1 LEFAVQMNCPGCA
14 DTVRAAL
21 EGTPGVTLLELLP
34 QAQSVLVQTTLG
46 AERVQELLEN
56 SGCKA
61 VLKGMGGSPDAPPG
75 AAAVA
80 ALGGPGGVRGLVRF
94 LQVSPGRCLVD
105 GAISGLPPG
114 PHGLHVHEF
123 GDLSDPCD

>member
-61 VLKGMGGSPDAPPG
+61 VLKGMGGSPDG
-75 AAAVA
+75 E
-80 ALGGPGGVRGLVRF
+80 GGPGG
-94 LQVSPGRCLVD
+94 S
-105 GAISGLPPG
+105 
-114 PHGLHVHEF
+114 
-123 GDLSDPCD
+123 